1 MLVMNKSKDKNDG
14 NGNQMSYYALKKDT
28 MKLEIFNKRRDYHG
42 MVRIKITTSILRL
55 KKQRAS
61 KIMVRNY

>member
-1 MLVMNKSKDKNDG
+1 
-14 NGNQMSYYALKKDT
+14 MSYYALKKDT

-55 KKQRAS
+55 KK
-61 KIMVRNY
+61 